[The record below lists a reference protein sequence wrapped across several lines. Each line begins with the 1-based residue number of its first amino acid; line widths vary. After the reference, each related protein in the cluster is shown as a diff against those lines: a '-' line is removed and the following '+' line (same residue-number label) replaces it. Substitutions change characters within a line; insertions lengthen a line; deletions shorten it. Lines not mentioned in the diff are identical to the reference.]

1 MSLTGK
7 TKEQIA
13 KAVEGKTREEL
24 IELLYSLASL
34 EPMFSP
40 EEVASRRDMSKR
52 SILRLVKRG
61 VLKAHKPFQNG
72 VRIPLST
79 IREWDLN
86 TKL

>member
-7 TKEQIA
+7 TKEEIA
-13 KAVEGKTREEL
+13 KAVAGKTRAEL
-24 IELLYSLASL
+24 VELLYSLATL

-40 EEVASRRDMSKR
+40 EEVATRRDMSKR
-52 SILRLVKRG
+52 SVLRLVKRG

-72 VRIPLST
+72 LRIPLSAV
-79 IREWDLN
+79 REWDRN